1 MSSPKISVIIVA
13 YMAQDVILDCIESLL
28 KQTYPKEKYEI
39 IIVVDDS
46 ETFDAVRK
54 YSSSNAPQIRIEYRT
69 KRGNI
74 PSARNVGIHLSN
86 GEIIAFTDS
95 DCVVHERWL
104 ERLGEKLEYSPT
116 LVGVGGA
123 VRPFSLDPVSRA
135 LALLNMVSWSGGEE
149 SLEKSLATS
158 NAAYRRDV
166 LTEVG
171 GFDEGASVGEDVD
184 LYRRVTQQGYHV
196 LYDPGI
202 IVYHKH
208 RMRLRDIFF
217 WCYSS
222 EKKFIYI
229 LKKYKH
235 YLPLIRQVTPA
246 LTLLALLTSVFILD
260 LTSALL
266 LVSILATLTYV
277 MIFLFF
283 GRNEYFSC
291 KTGAILPIIVLTI
304 SFGFALGLVA
314 GYFDSIR
321 STYRLPKWLSNINRH

>member
-1 MSSPKISVIIVA
+1 MSSPKISVIVVA
-13 YMAQDVILDCIESLL
+13 YMAQDVISDCIESLL
-28 KQTYPKEKYEI
+28 KQTYSKEKYEI
-39 IIVVDDS
+39 IVVIDDS
-46 ETFDAVRK
+46 ETFNVARK
-54 YSSSNAPQIRIEYRT
+54 YSSSNAPQIKIEYRT

-74 PSARNVGIHLSN
+74 PSARNAGIYLSK
-86 GEIIAFTDS
+86 GEVIAFTDS

-104 ERLGEKLEYSPT
+104 EQLGEKLERFST

-123 VRPFSLDPVSRA
+123 VRPFSLDPISRA

-149 SLEKSLATS
+149 SLKKQLATS

-229 LKKYKH
+229 LKKYKL